1 MNDKMVKF
9 SEKSK
14 ATGSQKDEN
23 LLESM
28 SNDYFKEI
36 ILQEYSFEDEKQN
49 VGSRKEK
56 GESFIDLMNIQKD
69 DSHFKEMM
77 VDVK

>member
-1 MNDKMVKF
+1 MNDKMGKF

-36 ILQEYSFEDEKQN
+36 ILQEYSFEDEEKN
-49 VGSRKEK
+49 VGNRKEK

-77 VDVK
+77 ADVK

>member
-69 DSHFKEMM
+69 DSYFKEMM

>member
-36 ILQEYSFEDEKQN
+36 IL
-49 VGSRKEK
+49 
-56 GESFIDLMNIQKD
+56 
-69 DSHFKEMM
+69 
-77 VDVK
+77 

>member
-23 LLESM
+23 LLM
-28 SNDYFKEI
+28 FNLK
-36 ILQEYSFEDEKQN
+36 
-49 VGSRKEK
+49 
-56 GESFIDLMNIQKD
+56 
-69 DSHFKEMM
+69 
-77 VDVK
+77 